1 MMDLPS
7 TTYINPPR
15 RMPKET
21 FYRHLKLTTK
31 EKDEFV
37 HGIEYIQMLAV
48 VKPSTMNIAD
58 GAEVHEID
66 VLELGVRGNVIP
78 NLAIEAIAKAN
89 AKKILFICS
98 FVEDWDS
105 TYHHVVFR
113 KSKVW
118 EGPDRKGCLGIHYPE
133 VESSSNLDELWERT
147 CARIIF
153 NDDSAADVDSRIER
167 EQKTRRLREEID
179 KLDKRSKKERQIA
192 RKNELFEMKR
202 KKQAELKAF
211 EEGR

>member
-1 MMDLPS
+1 
-7 TTYINPPR
+7 
-15 RMPKET
+15 MPKEA
-21 FYRHLKLTTK
+21 FYRNLKLTSK

-37 HGIEYIQMLAV
+37 HGIEYIQLLAA

-58 GAEVHEID
+58 GDEVHEID
-66 VLELGVRGNVIP
+66 VLEIGVRGNTIP
-78 NLAIEAIAKAN
+78 GLAVEAIAKAN
-89 AKKILFICS
+89 AKKILFVCS

-105 TYHHVVFR
+105 TYHHVVCR
-113 KSKVW
+113 KGKVW

-133 VESSSNLDELWERT
+133 VENPNDLDELWERT

-153 NDDSAADVDSRIER
+153 DDDSVSDVDSRIER
-167 EQKTRRLREEID
+167 EQKTCRLREEID
-179 KLDKRSKKERQIA
+179 KLDRQSKSEKQIA
-192 RKNELFEMKR
+192 RKNELYEMKR